1 MSSVKNMFHHW
12 LGADHGRCSLDKIE
26 QMNFKEQQL
35 IIHAPYSRSYPE
47 YIPGCHM
54 SLYLHTRICFQ
65 GVQLL
70 EMAIGLVS
78 AARALFR
85 HQCTSE
91 ISLAFNLE
99 TGSTGLVG
107 DGAEGSISHISDHNP
122 VKGCIK
128 RSSTMGTMAS
138 LYLGNLS

>member
-26 QMNFKEQQL
+26 QIHFRKQQL
-35 IIHAPYSRSYPE
+35 IPFIIHAPYSRRYPE

-54 SLYLHTRICFQ
+54 LLYLHTLICFQ

-85 HQCTSE
+85 HH
-91 ISLAFNLE
+91 LR
-99 TGSTGLVG
+99 G
-107 DGAEGSISHISDHNP
+107 
-122 VKGCIK
+122 
-128 RSSTMGTMAS
+128 
-138 LYLGNLS
+138 

>member
-1 MSSVKNMFHHW
+1 MFHHW
-12 LGADHGRCSLDKIE
+12 LGADHGRYSLDKIE
-26 QMNFKEQQL
+26 QMHFREQQL
-35 IIHAPYSRSYPE
+35 FTIHAPHSRSYPE
-47 YIPGCHM
+47 HIPGCHL
-54 SLYLHTRICFQ
+54 SLYLHTLICFQ

-85 HQCTSE
+85 HRCTSE
-91 ISLAFNLE
+91 IGLAFNLE
-99 TGSTGLVG
+99 TGKLIPQGLVR
-107 DGAEGSISHISDHNP
+107 DGAEGSISPISDHNP